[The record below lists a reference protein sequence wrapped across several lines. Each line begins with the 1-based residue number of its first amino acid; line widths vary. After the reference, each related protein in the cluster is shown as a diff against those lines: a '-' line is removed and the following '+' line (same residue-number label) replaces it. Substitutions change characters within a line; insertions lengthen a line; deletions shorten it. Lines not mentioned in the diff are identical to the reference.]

1 MRLYRLD
8 LVRTRHAL
16 IESRLL
22 TQFTDRLR
30 NKYVLILVLKL
41 LRFFLEFS
49 NDGIFHYISRHRL
62 FDTLRG
68 YYF

>member
-16 IESRLL
+16 IESGLL
-22 TQFTDRLR
+22 PQLTGRLR

-49 NDGIFHYISRHRL
+49 NDGIFQYITRHRL
-62 FDTLRG
+62 FDTLREL
-68 YYF
+68 YF